1 MDDVEVFGADE
12 QRDFMAFEAA
22 TLAPDADPAHNLV
35 VLFGEGP
42 AQAWNRH
49 KQLRKSEHKNYD

>member
-12 QRDFMAFEAA
+12 QRDFLAFEAA

-42 AQAWNRH
+42 AQAWNRQTQTVE
-49 KQLRKSEHKNYD
+49 KK